1 MVKYIIIVCLVLL
14 SIVGQ
19 AESIHFRVISKI
31 KQVDLKDVG
40 GKIDGNGQQISI
52 DGDLLK
58 FSTGSKEFNISEQLY
73 EEDSSGDTYYSFVY
87 FDKRRKFYTTV
98 LFSDKETI
106 IVITDSDGVG
116 YLYYVEIL

>member
-1 MVKYIIIVCLVLL
+1 MVKYIIILCLVLL
-14 SIVGQ
+14 SVVGQ

-52 DGDLLK
+52 DGDLLT
-58 FSTGSKEFNISEQLY
+58 FSTGRKEFKISEQLY
-73 EEDSSGDTYYSFVY
+73 EESGGDTYYSFVY

-106 IVITDSDGVG
+106 IVITDSDGIG
-116 YLYYVEIL
+116 YLYYVEII